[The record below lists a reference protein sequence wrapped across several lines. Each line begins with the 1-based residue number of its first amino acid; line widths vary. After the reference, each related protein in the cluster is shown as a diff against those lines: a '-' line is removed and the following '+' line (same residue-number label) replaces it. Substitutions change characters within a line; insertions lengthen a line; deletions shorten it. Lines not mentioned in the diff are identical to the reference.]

1 MALHAK
7 KFISFVKWELT
18 SCLGNR
24 DLRTLLRVGTEAVG
38 AFSILII
45 VSKMNLN
52 SGSKYKMVNSRLGS
66 YCCVF
71 FFYYKIFF
79 SALND

>member
-38 AFSILII
+38 AFSMKK
-45 VSKMNLN
+45 SSTHN
-52 SGSKYKMVNSRLGS
+52 SFENEPKLRKQV
-66 YCCVF
+66 
-71 FFYYKIFF
+71 
-79 SALND
+79 